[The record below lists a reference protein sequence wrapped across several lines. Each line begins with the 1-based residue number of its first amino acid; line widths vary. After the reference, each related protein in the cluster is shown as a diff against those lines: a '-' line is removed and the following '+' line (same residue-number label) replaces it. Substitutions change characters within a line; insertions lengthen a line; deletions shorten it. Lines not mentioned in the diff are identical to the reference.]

1 VVGDFNNTSKIFDFN
16 FKLYQ
21 AVNGMDALNTIEV
34 KRIYQ
39 LKKLLFDY
47 L

>member
-34 KRIYQ
+34 GGFMTDETV
-39 LKKLLFDY
+39 LP
-47 L
+47 